1 MLEKIIAEA
10 LGCDI
15 DIVNDSA
22 NFQED
27 LGADS
32 LHIVELVMA
41 IESNYDIEIPDEDAE
56 SLLTVGKLRQYI
68 EEYS

>member
-22 NFQED
+22 NFHED

-41 IESNYDIEIPDEDAE
+41 IESNYEIEIPDEEAE
-56 SLLTVGKLRQYI
+56 RLLTVGQLREYI